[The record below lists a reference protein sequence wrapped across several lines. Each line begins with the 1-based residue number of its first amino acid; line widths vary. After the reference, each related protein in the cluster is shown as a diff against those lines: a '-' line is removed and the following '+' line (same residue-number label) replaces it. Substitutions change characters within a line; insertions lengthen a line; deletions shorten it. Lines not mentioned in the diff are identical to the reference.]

1 MKEISAG
8 GVVYRQQDGEYM
20 LLLIEDRYGKVTL
33 AKGKQELG
41 ETIQETALREVLEE
55 TGVAGRLGEKLDTIS
70 YEYTHPATGDVV
82 DKEVHYYL
90 VEAYNTEITVQL
102 EEINDVHWH
111 PAGEAWALQ
120 LERGYRNNDHIF
132 RLAFQQL
139 GIEV

>member
-41 ETIQETALREVLEE
+41 ETIEETALREVLEE
-55 TGVAGRLGEKLDTIS
+55 TGVAGRLGEKLGTIN
-70 YEYTHPATGDVV
+70 YVYTHPVSGETVE
-82 DKEVHYYL
+82 KEVHYYL

-111 PAGEAWALQ
+111 TASEAWALQ
-120 LERGYRNNDHIF
+120 LERGYRNNDNIF
-132 RLAFQQL
+132 RLAFQHL

>member
-1 MKEISAG
+1 MREISAG
-8 GVVYRQQDGEYM
+8 GVVYQKQDTEYM

-33 AKGKQELG
+33 AKGKQEMG
-41 ETIQETALREVLEE
+41 ETIEETALREVLEE
-55 TGVAGRLGEKLDTIS
+55 TGVAGRLGSKLDMIT
-70 YEYTHPATGDVV
+70 YVYTHPVTSESI

-111 PAGEAWALQ
+111 SAKEAWDLQ
-120 LERGYRNNDHIF
+120 LQRGYRNNDSIF
-132 RLAFQQL
+132 RLAFEQL

>member
-8 GVVYRQQDGEYM
+8 GVVYRKRDGEYL
-20 LLLIEDRYGKVTL
+20 LLLIEDRFGKVTL

-41 ETIQETALREVLEE
+41 ETIEETALREVLEE
-55 TGVAGRLGEKLDTIS
+55 TGVAGRLQGKLDTIH
-70 YEYTHPATGDVV
+70 YVYTHPVHGEVV
-82 DKEVHYYL
+82 EKEVHYYL

-111 PAGEAWALQ
+111 TPREAWQLQ
-120 LERGYRNNDHIF
+120 QERGYRNNDKIF
-132 RLAFQQL
+132 QMAFEQL

>member
-1 MKEISAG
+1 MREISAG
-8 GVVYRQQDGEYM
+8 GVVYQKQDAEYM

-33 AKGKQELG
+33 AKGKQEMG
-41 ETIQETALREVLEE
+41 ETIEETALREVLEE
-55 TGVAGRLGEKLDTIS
+55 TGVAGRLGSKLDMIT
-70 YEYTHPATGDVV
+70 YVYTHPVTGEFI

-111 PAGEAWALQ
+111 SAKEAWDLQ
-120 LERGYRNNDHIF
+120 LQRGYRNNDSIF
-132 RLAFQQL
+132 RLAFEQL

>member
-1 MKEISAG
+1 MREISAG
-8 GVVYRQQDGEYM
+8 GVVYQKQDAEYM

-33 AKGKQELG
+33 AKGKQEMG
-41 ETIQETALREVLEE
+41 ETIEETALREVLEE
-55 TGVAGRLGEKLDTIS
+55 TGVAGRLGSKLDMIT
-70 YEYTHPATGDVV
+70 YVYTHPVTGESI

-111 PAGEAWALQ
+111 SAKEAWDLQ
-120 LERGYRNNDHIF
+120 LERGYRNNDSIF
-132 RLAFQQL
+132 RLAFEQL

>member
-1 MKEISAG
+1 MREISAG
-8 GVVYRQQDGEYM
+8 GVVYQKQDAEYM

-33 AKGKQELG
+33 AKGKQEMG
-41 ETIQETALREVLEE
+41 ETIEETALREVLEE
-55 TGVAGRLGEKLDTIS
+55 TGVAGRLGSKLDMITYVYS
-70 YEYTHPATGDVV
+70 HPVTGESI

-111 PAGEAWALQ
+111 SAKEAWDLQ
-120 LERGYRNNDHIF
+120 LERGYRNNDSIF
-132 RLAFQQL
+132 RLAFEQL

>member
-8 GVVYRQQDGEYM
+8 GVVYREHDGEYM

-41 ETIQETALREVLEE
+41 ETIEETALREVLEE
-55 TGVAGRLGEKLDTIS
+55 TGVQGRLDKKLDTIA
-70 YEYTHPATGDVV
+70 YVYNHAVTGEAI

-111 PAGEAWALQ
+111 SPMEAWSLQ
-120 LERGYRNNDHIF
+120 QERGYRNNDNVL

>member
-55 TGVAGRLGEKLDTIS
+55 TGVAGRLVDKLDTI
-70 YEYTHPATGDVV
+70 YYQYNHAATGEEVE
-82 DKEVHYYL
+82 KEVHYYL
-90 VEAYNTEITVQL
+90 VEAYNMEITVQL

-111 PAGEAWALQ
+111 SASEAWSLQ
-120 LERGYRNNDHIF
+120 LERGYRNNDSIL
-132 RLAFQQL
+132 RLAFEHL

>member
-1 MKEISAG
+1 MREISAG
-8 GVVYRQQDGEYM
+8 GVVYQKQETEYV

-33 AKGKQELG
+33 AKGKQEMG
-41 ETIQETALREVLEE
+41 ETIEETALREVLEE
-55 TGVAGRLGEKLDTIS
+55 TGVAGRLGSKLDMIT
-70 YEYTHPATGDVV
+70 YVYTHPATGDSI

-111 PAGEAWALQ
+111 SAKEAWDLQ
-120 LERGYRNNDHIF
+120 LARGYRNNDSIF
-132 RLAFQQL
+132 RLAFEQL

>member
-1 MKEISAG
+1 MREISAG
-8 GVVYRQQDGEYM
+8 GVVYQKQETEYM

-33 AKGKQELG
+33 AKGKQEMG
-41 ETIQETALREVLEE
+41 ETIEETALREVLEE
-55 TGVAGRLGEKLDTIS
+55 TGVAGRLGSKLDMIT
-70 YEYTHPATGDVV
+70 YVYTHPTTGESI

-111 PAGEAWALQ
+111 SAKEAWDLQ
-120 LERGYRNNDHIF
+120 LQRGYRNNDSIF
-132 RLAFQQL
+132 RLAFEQL

>member
-8 GVVYRQQDGEYM
+8 GVVYREQDGEYL

-41 ETIQETALREVLEE
+41 ETIEETALREVLEE
-55 TGVAGRLGEKLDTIS
+55 TGVQGRLVKKLDMIT
-70 YEYTHPATGDVV
+70 YTYTHPVTGEPV

-102 EEINDVHWH
+102 EEINDVHWNS
-111 PAGEAWALQ
+111 PKEAWALQ
-120 LERGYRNNDHIF
+120 QERGYRNNDNVF
-132 RLAFQQL
+132 RLAFQHL

>member
-20 LLLIEDRYGKVTL
+20 LLLIEDRYGKLTL

-55 TGVAGRLGEKLDTIS
+55 TGVGGRLGEKLDTIN
-70 YEYTHPATGDVV
+70 YEYTHKATGDVV

-90 VEAYNTEITVQL
+90 VEAYNTEVTVQL

-111 PAGEAWALQ
+111 SASEAWSLQ

-132 RLAFQQL
+132 RLAFQHL

>member
-1 MKEISAG
+1 MREISAG
-8 GVVYRQQDGEYM
+8 GVVYQKQDTEYM

-33 AKGKQELG
+33 AKGKQEMG
-41 ETIQETALREVLEE
+41 ETIEETALREVLEE
-55 TGVAGRLGEKLDTIS
+55 TGVAGRLGSKLDMIT
-70 YEYTHPATGDVV
+70 YEYTHPVTGESI

-111 PAGEAWALQ
+111 PAKEAWDLQ
-120 LERGYRNNDHIF
+120 LQRGYRNNDSIL
-132 RLAFQQL
+132 RLAFEQL

>member
-55 TGVAGRLGEKLDTIS
+55 TGVAGRLGDKLDTIY
-70 YEYTHPATGDVV
+70 YEYTHAATGEVV
-82 DKEVHYYL
+82 NKEVHYYL

-111 PAGEAWALQ
+111 PASEAWSLQ
-120 LERGYRNNDHIF
+120 QERGYRNNDSIL
-132 RLAFQQL
+132 RLAFEHL

>member
-1 MKEISAG
+1 MKEVSAG
-8 GVVYRQQDGEYM
+8 GVVYREQDGEYM

-33 AKGKQELG
+33 AKGKQEIG
-41 ETIQETALREVLEE
+41 ETIEETALREVLEE
-55 TGVAGRLGEKLDTIS
+55 TGVAGRLGGKLDMIT
-70 YEYTHPATGDVV
+70 YVYHHPVTGEAV

-111 PAGEAWALQ
+111 PAAEAWELQ
-120 LERGYRNNDHIF
+120 QARGYRNNDRVF
-132 RLAFQQL
+132 LLAFQQL

>member
-1 MKEISAG
+1 MREISAG
-8 GVVYRQQDGEYM
+8 GVVYQKQETEYM

-33 AKGKQELG
+33 AKGKQEMG
-41 ETIQETALREVLEE
+41 ETIEETALREVLEE
-55 TGVAGRLGEKLDTIS
+55 TGVAGRLGSKLDMIT
-70 YEYTHPATGDVV
+70 YVYTHPVTGESI

-111 PAGEAWALQ
+111 SAKEAWDLQ
-120 LERGYRNNDHIF
+120 LQRGYRNNDSIF
-132 RLAFQQL
+132 RLAFEQL